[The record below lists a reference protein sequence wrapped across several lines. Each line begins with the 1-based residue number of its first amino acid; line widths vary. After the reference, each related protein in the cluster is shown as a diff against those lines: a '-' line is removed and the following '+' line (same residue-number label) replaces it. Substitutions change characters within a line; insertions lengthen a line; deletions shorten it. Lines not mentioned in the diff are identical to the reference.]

1 MKRAPISTRERT
13 CLACRDKTCCSYY
26 TVTVTA
32 RDLVRI
38 AGAMQLAPADFLMV
52 SPASA
57 EERGAFLLHPEGP
70 YHTLALARP
79 SLPDATASPCI
90 FLVRTNDQHA
100 LCGLGN
106 LQPAQ
111 CRGFPSY
118 LADGFIHIVSHP
130 SGCVRSWSYGDID
143 LQEERNAL
151 MQFEQEEEEHHRLA
165 EEWNGRVRKG
175 GRERSCGEFCSFLVN
190 RSSLQEECV

>member
-1 MKRAPISTRERT
+1 MKREPISVRERT
-13 CLACRDKTCCSYY
+13 CLACREKMCCSYY

-38 AGAMQLAPADFLMV
+38 AGAMQLSPADFLLV

-57 EERGAFLLHPEGP
+57 DEGGAFLLHPDGP
-70 YHTLALARP
+70 FHALSLARR
-79 SLPDATASPCI
+79 SLPDATDSPCI
-90 FLVRTNDQHA
+90 FLVRTNDRHA
-100 LCGLGN
+100 LCGLGD

-118 LADGFIHIVSHP
+118 LADGLVHLVSHP

-143 LQEERNAL
+143 LEEERVRL
-151 MQFEQEEEEHHRLA
+151 MRFKQEEEEHHRFA
-165 EEWNGRVRKG
+165 GEWNGRVRKG
-175 GRERSCGEFCSFLVN
+175 GTERSCGEFCSFLVN
-190 RSSLQEECV
+190 RCSREEECA